1 MIVSQNIAGLT
12 IGDKITAPAPF
23 NVSWVKEIVTAEITG
38 FRYYTSRNTGRTYI
52 VGDYITSKGDT
63 SFDAVEKLV
72 PLKIRRRRAR

>member
-1 MIVSQNIAGLT
+1 MGEKWSYLNDNPPKPL
-12 IGDKITAPAPF
+12 
-23 NVSWVKEIVTAEITG
+23 EIVTAEITG